1 MQFLVIARITE
12 GISLDKVKSHIKPE
26 VEKVW
31 EYYSANILRS
41 IYYIA
46 DLSGTVMMLEADSS
60 ETVREKMAQLP
71 MVENNVLDLEI
82 LPLKAYTGLE
92 ALFAEKGDR

>member
-1 MQFLVIARITE
+1 M
-12 GISLDKVKSHIKPE
+12 
-26 VEKVW
+26 
-31 EYYSANILRS
+31 
-41 IYYIA
+41 
-46 DLSGTVMMLEADSS
+46 SGTVMMLEADSL

-92 ALFAEKGDR
+92 ALFAEKSDR